1 MVYELRT
8 YIAPP
13 GRLPDIVDRFRT
25 KTMDIFARHGFDVVG
40 FWTVDRT
47 GEEATDNELVYLLRF
62 DSEEASEAAWTAF
75 RADPE
80 WIETRKVTEANGPI
94 VETII
99 AKSMSATDFSPMK

>member
-13 GRLPDIVDRFRT
+13 GRLDDIVDRFRSR
-25 KTMDIFARHGFDVVG
+25 TMDIFARHGIDVVG
-40 FWTVDRT
+40 FWTVDQT
-47 GEEATDNELVYLLRF
+47 NEETTDNELVYLLRF
-62 DSEEASEAAWTAF
+62 DSQQASDDAWAAF

-99 AKSMSATDFSPMK
+99 AKTLSASDFSPMQ

>member
-13 GRLPDIVDRFRT
+13 GRFDDIVDRFRT
-25 KTMDIFARHGFDVVG
+25 KTMKIFPRHGIEVVG
-40 FWTVDRT
+40 FWTVDK
-47 GEEATDNELVYLLRF
+47 GGDNELVYLLRF
-62 DSEEASEAAWTAF
+62 DSTEAMEASWDAF

-80 WIETRKVTEANGPI
+80 WVETRKVTEANGPI

-99 AKSMSATDFSPMK
+99 SKTMTATEFSPMQ